1 MKDPFKIPRPHGTG
15 YMPRSRKGYLL
26 AALITVLY
34 AAVTASVLLTPSRP
48 GLSTMIR
55 LAALLGLLSLS
66 IAAIMTPFLPDIYRL
81 FGRPFL
87 KVHHLFAAA
96 GLIFATIHPVLFA
109 IALIDITV
117 FIPLFG
123 SLYDFLATGGRVALI
138 ALWLAFLA
146 VSFRAAIPKYWR
158 PVHALMYLVILLAVV
173 HGNLIGTDFTSPFIM
188 VLFNSLAVLAI
199 GAFIAKRVQRREG

>member
-1 MKDPFKIPRPHGTG
+1 MSLT
-15 YMPRSRKGYLL
+15 RKGYLVT
-26 AALITVLY
+26 ALIMVLY
-34 AAVTASVLLTPSRP
+34 AAVTTSVLLSPSRSV
-48 GLSTMIR
+48 LFTAIR

-66 IAAIMTPFLPDIYRL
+66 IAVIMTPFLPDIYRL

-96 GLIFATIHPVLFA
+96 GLFFATLHPVLFA

-138 ALWLAFLA
+138 ALWIAFFA
-146 VSFRAAIPKYWR
+146 VLFRAAMPKYWR
-158 PVHALMYLVILLAVV
+158 PVHALMYIVILLAVI
-173 HGNLIGTDFTSPFIM
+173 HGDLIGTDFTNPFILL
-188 VLFNSLAVLAI
+188 LFNCLALLAV
-199 GAFIAKRVQRREG
+199 GVFVVKRVQQSKR

>member
-1 MKDPFKIPRPHGTG
+1 MHMSLT
-15 YMPRSRKGYLL
+15 RKGYLVT
-26 AALITVLY
+26 ALIMVLY
-34 AAVTASVLLTPSRP
+34 AAVTTSVLLSPSRSV
-48 GLSTMIR
+48 LFTAIR

-66 IAAIMTPFLPDIYRL
+66 IAVIMTPFLPDIYRL

-96 GLIFATIHPVLFA
+96 GLFFATLHPVLFA

-138 ALWLAFLA
+138 ALWIAFFA
-146 VSFRAAIPKYWR
+146 VLFRAAMPKYWR
-158 PVHALMYLVILLAVV
+158 PVHALMYIVILLAVI
-173 HGNLIGTDFTSPFIM
+173 HGDLIGTDFTNPFILL
-188 VLFNSLAVLAI
+188 LFNCLALLAV
-199 GAFIAKRVQRREG
+199 GVFVVKRVQQSKR

>member
-1 MKDPFKIPRPHGTG
+1 
-15 YMPRSRKGYLL
+15 MPLSRNGYLL
-26 AALITVLY
+26 AALITVLFIV
-34 AAVTASVLLTPSRP
+34 VTASVLLSPS
-48 GLSTMIR
+48 LSAISTAVR

-96 GLIFATIHPVLFA
+96 GLFFATLHPVLFA

-138 ALWLAFLA
+138 ALWIAFCA
-146 VSFRAAIPKYWR
+146 VLFREAIPKYWR
-158 PVHALMYLVILLAVV
+158 PVHALMYLVIILAVI
-173 HGNLIGTDFTSPFIM
+173 HGNLIGTDFTSPVIM
-188 VLFNSLAVLAI
+188 VLFDGLAVLAA
-199 GAFIAKRVQRREG
+199 GAFIAKRVQRARLNR